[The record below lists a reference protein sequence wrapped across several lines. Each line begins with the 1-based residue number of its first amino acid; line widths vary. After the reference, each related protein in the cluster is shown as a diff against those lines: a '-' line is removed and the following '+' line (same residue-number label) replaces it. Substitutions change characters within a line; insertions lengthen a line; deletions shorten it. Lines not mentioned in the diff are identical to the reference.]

1 MHVRFNSNQLHGW
14 VSQDDLSSSDES
26 CLQTHHLLRGSGEE
40 PLSFFVWG
48 ENADNNNQY
57 SYLGIT
63 RKVLFYIF
71 HRFDKPAREGRLIF
85 SSS

>member
-26 CLQTHHLLRGSGEE
+26 CTAKPIIFLEAAAKSCCLFL
-40 PLSFFVWG
+40 FWG

-57 SYLGIT
+57 PYL
-63 RKVLFYIF
+63 R
-71 HRFDKPAREGRLIF
+71 
-85 SSS
+85 